1 MAAIG
6 AETTTSG
13 EHAIRQ
19 VGGNGAAVPGNAY
32 GGASIADRLAAVSAE
47 LAELAGLDLAS
58 LGPGELIETIDGVES
73 THRQLEGLTNRV
85 LVAAEADGMWATTGA
100 RSFASWYAARTGRH
114 LITSRRMVRHA
125 RRLRDDLPA
134 TSTALEAGQI
144 SAEHA
149 DVMAKYA
156 TARPLLLTQL
166 RDPDL
171 GEDFL
176 IGQAT
181 TLDATRFQ
189 KVVHHW
195 AIRTDPDAA
204 DQNWRADAAKEE
216 VSLSATLGGYHLKG
230 WLSPESG
237 QVLQE
242 ALDARTG
249 VPSKNDSRTP
259 TQRRAHALTALAR
272 IGLDSGV
279 LRPGSRI
286 RPHLSIHV
294 PYETLTRLTD
304 ATGPTGPGSGHP
316 GPADPAGPDDPAGR
330 AGAADPGHA
339 FGPGATIE
347 HPTASPTADGQPA
360 DAVSIPAGV
369 DETLMHGAE
378 PATLADG
385 TPIPHA
391 QLAKIACQSQ
401 LHRVIFGPD
410 SEILDSGREERLF
423 TPGQTRAIIARD
435 GLCQFPDCQ
444 APPGEGEIH
453 HSLYWYEH
461 GGTTTARLGVLLC
474 WHHHDYVHLHN
485 ITIERR
491 TGTWTFLRADGTP
504 ITPVR
509 PQRTVTRPTPFGPVI
524 PGTATKPTTKTAT
537 KPTPAMTKM
546 GTPATAA
553 TAPTPA
559 TTTKSKVTT
568 TNDPAATSATSDPP
582 KAFVNNPTKPPTTPA
597 TVQHTTRAGPR
608 PNPTPRT

>member
-1 MAAIG
+1 MAAIE
-6 AETTTSG
+6 AENTTPSG
-13 EHAIRQ
+13 QHAIRQ
-19 VGGNGAAVPGNAY
+19 VDGTGGDVPDEFS
-32 GGASIADRLAAVSAE
+32 GGACGDASITDRLAAVSAE

-58 LGPGELIETIDGVES
+58 LGPGELIETIDGVE
-73 THRQLEGLTNRV
+73 TAHRHLEGLTNRV
-85 LVAAEADGMWATTGA
+85 LVAAETDGMWATTGA

-114 LITSRRMVRHA
+114 LITSRRKVRHA
-125 RRLRDDLPA
+125 RRLRDDLPI
-134 TSTALEAGQI
+134 TSAALETGQI

-149 DVMAKYA
+149 DVMAKHA
-156 TARPLLLTQL
+156 TTSPRLLTQL

-171 GEDFL
+171 GEEFL
-176 IGQAT
+176 IAQAAT
-181 TLDATRFQ
+181 QDATRFH

-237 QVLQE
+237 HVLQE

-272 IGLDSGV
+272 IGLDSGT
-279 LRPGSRI
+279 LRPGSRT
-286 RPHLSIHV
+286 RPHLSVQV
-294 PYETLTRLTD
+294 PYDTLTRLID
-304 ATGPTGPGSGHP
+304 ATRPARADGAAAD
-316 GPADPAGPDDPAGR
+316 PADPADPLGPGS
-330 AGAADPGHA
+330 A
-339 FGPGATIE
+339 FGPRTTNEGPAASESPDGAI
-347 HPTASPTADGQPA
+347 
-360 DAVSIPAGV
+360 IPAGV
-369 DETLMHGAE
+369 DETFMLGAE

-485 ITIERR
+485 ITIERHNSTWVFTR
-491 TGTWTFLRADGTP
+491 TDGTP
-504 ITPVR
+504 INPVR
-509 PQRTVTRPTPFGPVI
+509 PQRTLARPTLFGPAKT
-524 PGTATKPTTKTAT
+524 PKPTT
-537 KPTPAMTKM
+537 P
-546 GTPATAA
+546 TAA
-553 TAPTPA
+553 TTA
-559 TTTKSKVTT
+559 TTATT
-568 TNDPAATSATSDPP
+568 ATNDPTRTTASDPP
-582 KAFVNNPTKPPTTPA
+582 HAFMNNPTKPPTTQA
-597 TVQHTTRAGPR
+597 RKHRTVSAGPR
-608 PNPTPRT
+608 PESVPRE